1 MKIAR
6 VSCRSLL
13 VGCLLVASTPAL
25 AGDGERQGQERLRT
39 MSSRELIQ
47 SLETASRLES
57 WEIADALID
66 DWDASL
72 PVLHEVVLTG
82 TFEQKRIALRL
93 LADMRDSRS
102 AQTLLLTAAGDS
114 DILVQTRAIIVLRDI
129 GDRSVIPTLHD
140 LLRTSRSEF
149 VLSALLAALGKLGSS
164 HDIPLVRPWLTSSEE
179 GVRVQAAAALAL
191 LGNTEG
197 QEILLASTRSK
208 DPLMQQWATEALGYL
223 NTADARTRLKD
234 ILDDP
239 EAHWKSYARIAL
251 ARQELSMKGAQEKT
265 DYLGRFTRDRNDR
278 VARWAV
284 EQLAELGTAEAT
296 QLLRDVA
303 SKGGRIGERAQRR
316 LKATQGR

>member
-1 MKIAR
+1 M
-6 VSCRSLL
+6 
-13 VGCLLVASTPAL
+13 
-25 AGDGERQGQERLRT
+25 E
-39 MSSRELIQ
+39 SRG
-47 SLETASRLES
+47 
-57 WEIADALID
+57 IADAFIEK
-66 DWDASL
+66 WDASL

-82 TFEQKRIALRL
+82 TLEQKRLALRL
-93 LADMRDSRS
+93 LADMRDTRS
-102 AQTLLLTAAGDS
+102 AETLLLTAAGDS

-129 GDRSVIPTLHD
+129 GDRSVTPTLRD

-164 HDIPLVRPWLTSSEE
+164 HDIPLVRPWLASSEE

-191 LGNTEG
+191 LGNTQG
-197 QEILLASTRSK
+197 QEILLVSTRSK

-251 ARQELSMKGAQEKT
+251 ARQELSMKGAREKT
-265 DYLGRFTRDRNDR
+265 DFLRRLTRDRNDR